1 MRAFFTPIFIVALS
15 LVWLAVSYLP
25 ALLRLV
31 AIMATV
37 QGCRPPQVVPTN
49 AGKIVVADL
58 RQPGTGTLFLATPRE
73 AWIDKT
79 IAELRSETDST
90 RDLVVFVHG
99 FRTSVGDAT
108 CAGEVLRTELA
119 GLPAYALTGGPDIF
133 VFGWPG
139 EFHLWQFAAARDNA
153 ALAGLYLSGVLQ
165 GLTGRRVILVAHSL
179 GAEVV
184 MTAAADLAKHD
195 GTPSLAGMLLIEGAI
210 PAVSIRNWRSTFT
223 ETHPHADFE
232 NIIHDKAQRPPYV
245 ETLVGGGRF
254 VAAAAKAAHLVV
266 TIAGGDIPL
275 ADAFALDETFRP
287 SDQNGPMIPA
297 EIGDRPSSQIE
308 VLAIGTPFP
317 TGKIHR
323 HSEDLLP
330 DRQKDFEPGLHTHL
344 PVPGP
349 TDPWQVW
356 NSHDWDFEYQVPHPS
371 YHEIRLGG
379 QWWRLLYD
387 WHGVMNDEIVRHRI
401 LSESWAIYT
410 GQAN

>member
-1 MRAFFTPIFIVALS
+1 MRSILERIFF
-15 LVWLAVSYLP
+15 
-25 ALLRLV
+25 ALLSVTLMFALGLVFFVVTYVPAGLRLG
-31 AIMATV
+31 AIMEMAP
-37 QGCRPPQVVPTN
+37 GCVPPQHVPAN
-49 AGKIVVADL
+49 AGKLIVADL
-58 RQPGTGTLFLATPRE
+58 RQPGSGSRFSATPRE

-79 IAELRSETDST
+79 TAKLRTETGST
-90 RDLVVFVHG
+90 RDLVVFAHG
-99 FRTSVGDAT
+99 FLTGIVDAT

-119 GLPAYALTGGPDIF
+119 GLPAYAASDGPDIF

-139 EFHLWQFAAARDNA
+139 ELHLWQFAAARDNA

-210 PAVSIRNWRSTFT
+210 PAVSIRDWRETFT
-223 ETHPHADFE
+223 ETHLLEPE
-232 NIIHDKAQRPPYV
+232 RPPFV
-245 ETLVGGGRF
+245 ETSVGSGRF

-287 SDQNGPMIPA
+287 SDQNRPMVVPENGPVGIDA
-297 EIGDRPSSQIE
+297 Q
-308 VLAIGTPFP
+308 AIGTPFP
-317 TGKIHR
+317 TGKIFR
-323 HSEDLLP
+323 HAEDV
-330 DRQKDFEPGLHTHL
+330 LHTARQ
-344 PVPGP
+344 
-349 TDPWQVW
+349 DSWQSGSSLGYHPYEPKDVVVT
-356 NSHDWDFEYQVPHPS
+356 SYDWVYEFQVQHPS
-371 YHEIRLGG
+371 YHEIRLDRG

-401 LSESWAIYT
+401 LSESWAIFT